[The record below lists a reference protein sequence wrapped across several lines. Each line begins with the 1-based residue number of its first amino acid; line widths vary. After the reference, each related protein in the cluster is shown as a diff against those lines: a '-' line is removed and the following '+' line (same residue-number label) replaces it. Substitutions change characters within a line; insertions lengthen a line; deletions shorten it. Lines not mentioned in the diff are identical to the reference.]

1 VESRNIFFFGGNGEK
16 AIILSAAVLQLVPD
30 LRVFEPLLT
39 DVSFLRT
46 GRRSGNTSLK

>member
-1 VESRNIFFFGGNGEK
+1 MESRSSLPLLEMGVRDRFEHCC
-16 AIILSAAVLQLVPD
+16 AAVGSD
-30 LRVFEPLLT
+30 LHVFEPLLT